1 MGFAIVGHNKGKRM
15 KSWDILAYISLTI
28 ALILIGQVVIFRL
41 QWYQT
46 LLSGFLGV
54 AFLIV
59 WFISSVFAAYPEEE
73 KYLIN
78 ISLES

>member
-1 MGFAIVGHNKGKRM
+1 M
-15 KSWDILAYISLTI
+15 KSWGVLALVSLII

-59 WFISSVFAAYPEEE
+59 WFISSVFAAYPENEE
-73 KYLIN
+73 YGIN

>member
-1 MGFAIVGHNKGKRM
+1 M
-15 KSWDILAYISLTI
+15 KSWGLLSLVSLII
-28 ALILIGQVVIFRL
+28 AWILIGQVVIFRL

-73 KYLIN
+73 KYINGIN
-78 ISLES
+78 IRLES